1 MHSAPVRG
9 PRCWL
14 LNFRNQMML
23 PSRLSPQIAHEP
35 RDLKPTLNV
44 VTLEIG
50 LAQYC
55 FYGLSACA
63 THFEGRKRSDS
74 GGIAV
79 HDGSGGRSGRRSHK
93 SPPPPHR
100 ASTAVELAKVPG
112 LAEGGGNSTLSTVR
126 APSPGEGRSCI
137 RCQVQRLSDHEKI
150 IDREVRLL
158 VELGDLDHRF
168 FARAVDVVIQRRL
181 RLVVDEVVVLIA
193 RLCAELEE
201 RLAEFAR

>member
-1 MHSAPVRG
+1 MHPAPVRG

-74 GGIAV
+74 GARWIRRAV
-79 HDGSGGRSGRRSHK
+79 RATKPQVTSTPASRFNGRRTREGPWSGREAAIRPSQQQER
-93 SPPPPHR
+93 PPR
-100 ASTAVELAKVPG
+100 
-112 LAEGGGNSTLSTVR
+112 
-126 APSPGEGRSCI
+126 
-137 RCQVQRLSDHEKI
+137 
-150 IDREVRLL
+150 
-158 VELGDLDHRF
+158 
-168 FARAVDVVIQRRL
+168 
-181 RLVVDEVVVLIA
+181 
-193 RLCAELEE
+193 
-201 RLAEFAR
+201 